1 MIMVMVN
8 LLKTNSSNSRLF
20 LQDLYTYP
28 TLAYLV
34 YVLTVHTSLVNA
46 IFRNQEY
53 EKSKSQKVEKSK
65 LEPPPVRRYV
75 NN

>member
-1 MIMVMVN
+1 MVTRYSY

-28 TLAYLV
+28 TLPYLV

-53 EKSKSQKVEKSK
+53 EKSKNQKVETRTSPCEKVCK
-65 LEPPPVRRYV
+65 
-75 NN
+75 